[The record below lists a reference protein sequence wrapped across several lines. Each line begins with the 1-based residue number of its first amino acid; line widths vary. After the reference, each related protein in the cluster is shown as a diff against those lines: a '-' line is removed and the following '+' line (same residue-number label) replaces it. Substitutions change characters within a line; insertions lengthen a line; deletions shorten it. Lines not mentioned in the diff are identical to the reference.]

1 MVGSVG
7 KWLFE
12 KYLKGGRRI
21 RKTFASKGEA
31 LAYEGYIEEQVATK
45 PWIDEKQDRR
55 RLSDLIELQHNAHG
69 KTFSDGENVSK
80 TLLFIDESINNP
92 IAANFAAKDFTEHR
106 SKRLS
111 CEIYRSERVKTDSQQ
126 TLNLE
131 LTYVKA
137 MFNEQ
142 IRLD

>member
-1 MVGSVG
+1 MWRSWGLSGMVGSVG

-55 RLSDLIELQHNAHG
+55 RLSDLIEL
-69 KTFSDGENVSK
+69 
-80 TLLFIDESINNP
+80 
-92 IAANFAAKDFTEHR
+92 
-106 SKRLS
+106 
-111 CEIYRSERVKTDSQQ
+111 
-126 TLNLE
+126 
-131 LTYVKA
+131 
-137 MFNEQ
+137 
-142 IRLD
+142 